1 LLPPPKKIT
10 FEHFKK
16 YNAMPVLNADLQ
28 VLHFEHK
35 TWVNEL
41 EFIEGELNFF
51 ENRLS
56 DLVMRYREVEVLA
69 KLEQFQNQFIRQKEV
84 LDQLLRDIRVH
95 EQAIGFQLQKE
106 LEVQDKFLD
115 DHSELRS
122 RMGSYRKIYGELK
135 TAFFQFLAQWH

>member
-1 LLPPPKKIT
+1 MPPTKKIT

-16 YNAMPVLNADLQ
+16 HNAMPVLNADLQ

-84 LDQLLRDIRVH
+84 LDKLLRDIRVH
-95 EQAIGFQLQKE
+95 EQTIGLKLQKE
-106 LEVQDKFLD
+106 LEIQDRFLD
-115 DHSELRS
+115 DHGELRN

-135 TAFFQFLAQWH
+135 TAFFQFLARWN